1 MNQNIEPV
9 DLQDITPASSPG
21 RLTLRDEE
29 GLAELKFDEYIP
41 SIQPWMKTSSLMMVS
56 GFLAAIVFMAV
67 CPFRVIVRA
76 VGNIRPAGELSVI
89 NSPFEGR
96 LRSINVS
103 TNQAID
109 AGQVV
114 GTLDQADMQA
124 RLQERD
130 KNIKQIAIQA
140 TSLDG
145 QSKAEYDAA
154 LVEVQKNRAQL
165 KLAESEYRRFCG
177 LMTTGAASIQQVE
190 EREAAFNIAKAE
202 LEKSKKILGEIES
215 RSNNLEAQLKR
226 DLVTQE
232 ASAAKIRRDLSYT
245 QVRSPIRGTVFKL
258 DVRSPGQT
266 ISIGQPIASIAPKDV
281 SLVIKAVVQS
291 EEISN
296 VKVGQPAIL
305 KISGCPHPDFGVLK
319 AKVTSIA
326 PDAIGTEAT
335 KEAMNQQATSNPGYE
350 VRLQPERSYLTA
362 NTGRRCQLKIGMDL
376 TADITTRN
384 ESMLIFLLR
393 KARIIT
399 GS

>member
-1 MNQNIEPV
+1 MNQNIDSVE
-9 DLQDITPASSPG
+9 LQDITPATIPG

-41 SIQPWMKTSSLMMVS
+41 SIQPWMKISSLMMVS
-56 GFLAAIVFMAV
+56 GFLAAIAFMAV
-67 CPFRVIVRA
+67 CPYRVVVRA

-96 LRSINVS
+96 LHSINVS

-114 GTLDQADMQA
+114 VTLDQSDMQA
-124 RLQERD
+124 RLQEID
-130 KNIKQIAIQA
+130 NNIKQISIQA
-140 TSLDG
+140 ASLAG
-145 QSKAEYDAA
+145 QSEAEYGAA
-154 LVEVQKNRAQL
+154 LVEVEKNRAQL
-165 KLAESEYRRFCG
+165 KLAESEYRRFRG
-177 LMTTGAASIQQVE
+177 LMATGAASIQQLE
-190 EREAAFNIAKAE
+190 EREAAYNIAKAGFD
-202 LEKSKKILGEIES
+202 KSRKLLGEIQS

-232 ASAAKIRRDLSYT
+232 ASAAKIRRDLGYT

-281 SLVIKAVVQS
+281 NLVIKAIVQS

-305 KISGCPHPDFGVLK
+305 KITGCPHPDFGVLK

-326 PDAIGTEAT
+326 PDALGTEMN
-335 KEAMNQQATSNPGYE
+335 KQSVNQQLPANSGYE
-350 VRLQPERSYLTA
+350 VRLQPDKTYLVA
-362 NTGRRCQLKIGMDL
+362 NTGLRCQLKIGMDL
-376 TADITTRN
+376 SADITIRN
-384 ESMLIFLLR
+384 EAMLMFLLR
-393 KARIIT
+393 KARIVT